1 MKAATKENVET
12 IVKREIEKNKAALA
26 AVWGD
31 AMATAAVDY
40 AADLVKPN
48 PPQTDL
54 IMACGV
60 GLLGKYIEGLEKQ
73 IADLRAEVDA
83 LKDSR

>member
-1 MKAATKENVET
+1 MNKKAEIET
-12 IVKREIEKNKAALA
+12 IVKREIEKNKSALA

-31 AMATAAVDY
+31 AMANAAVDY

-60 GLLGKYIEGLEKQ
+60 GLLGKYIEGLEEQ
-73 IADLRAEVDA
+73 IKELRATVESLTKA
-83 LKDSR
+83 SA